1 MTIQQLEYFL
11 AVSRSLNFT
20 KTAES
25 FFISQSA
32 ITQQIKN
39 LEEELKVSL
48 FIRKNRKVSLTEA
61 GIFFSKETEAIL
73 SQIKNSV
80 EKARAVHNGMNG
92 ILNIGYLES
101 MEMTRFPKSV
111 QNFYQKYPSIH
122 INLNREY
129 PISLYDNFLNDKYDV
144 IFNINHRL
152 FDYSGFY
159 HRQIGSYPFYVVMPP
174 EHPLTS
180 KERISQPDLKYE
192 KLIVHDMK
200 RKMGEESEIIPDEY
214 LKYNF
219 KKNIIKVEHD
229 VETILIMVASGIG
242 LAILPEF
249 NIRYPQI
256 NLNLIY
262 VPLDTGEY
270 RETINV
276 IAKDPKNN
284 LFASLFLKEV

>member
-39 LEEELKVSL
+39 LEEELKVTL
-48 FIRKNRKVSLTEA
+48 FFRQNRKVRLTEA
-61 GIFFSKETEAIL
+61 GMLFSKEVESIL
-73 SQIKNSV
+73 SQIGNSV
-80 EKARAVHNGMNG
+80 EKVRAVHNGMNG

-122 INLNREY
+122 INLNRDY
-129 PISLYDNFLNDKYDV
+129 PINLYDDFLNNKYDV
-144 IFNINHRL
+144 IFNIDHKL

-174 EHPLTS
+174 EHPLTR
-180 KERISQPDLKYE
+180 KEKISQFDLKYE
-192 KLIVHDMK
+192 KIIVHDMK
-200 RKMGEESEIIPDEY
+200 RKMKEESEIIPDEY
-214 LKYNF
+214 LEYDF

-242 LAILPEF
+242 IAILPEF
-249 NIRYPQI
+249 NVRYPQI

-262 VPLDTGEY
+262 APLDTRGY
-270 RETINV
+270 LETISV
-276 IAKDPKNN
+276 IAKKPEVNM
-284 LFASLFLKEV
+284 FISLFLKEV